1 MATRNPKGAP
11 IDPEFYEQPSTIDCF
26 EDIRQALIEE
36 LQQKDIEARDL
47 SLLTCQLQQFQQ
59 DHLGFNT
66 KISHAPPRIPA
77 KLFKLQP
84 NVREST
90 ESPLYT
96 ILLAAYTHRANHQW
110 RKWDFAPSKKTKNVD
125 LIQSIRDLL
134 VQSGWIQVPKV
145 AFSNTVPEAGRK
157 SLMSMIKKM
166 QLYHCEE
173 EQEATHVLHGP
184 LHQYEPGEEEWFR
197 TLEKRDHNVLVHWWY
212 YPDSYDSWL
221 PQTDQFADPEE
232 APVHHGAWHIAT
244 RWLQDS
250 VLFNELMNEEDYEEL
265 DEDEDEEEDEDDA
278 AASTTARQ
286 TPASED
292 NNPPISIKTEQPAP
306 EVPAAPLPI
315 LNPGHQPI
323 VRIRDIEKER
333 PQLGSRQRKNEFEP
347 YSNGDITNISRY
359 TASYIEFPPKEPSP
373 KRHKADDPDLD
384 AATAMPYDY
393 NTLPMP
399 EWFDE
404 NAIHQIE
411 KVSFPEY
418 FSVQGKKADKLAQ
431 DYIKY
436 RNYMIDSYRK
446 NPGYHLTISACK
458 AGLGIDLVAVVRIH
472 SFLEQAGIINQQV
485 DPRRRTFDPIVESEP
500 DAQITEKGSQRD
512 FDAAVPDIDFM
523 RKLIYEEKDSKP
535 ESQWDVEI
543 YDNENPD
550 HKTVFQCSTCKQ
562 DCSDVRYQSY
572 KYKNYQLCTDCF
584 LEGKFTANT
593 WKGEFVRMEKPE
605 PEESMEDDWTEEE
618 TLRLLDGIEQYDED
632 WLAISEHV
640 GSRTKEQCITQFL
653 QLPITDDFLST
664 KLSDKELEELP
675 FGDQPNPIMTL
686 IAYLSGHINPGVG
699 SAAAKRAIKELI
711 GENTDKDTQ
720 SDAMDI
726 DDESAFTK
734 EQIKKAAIGA
744 LESAVEEAK
753 RLASYESE
761 EIQNWTRLVTKTA
774 VDKLMI
780 KVQQYDEQE
789 TFLENELKEL
799 GKQSAALANSLE
811 ALTKQYPAST
821 SSSAAVTPSASTP
834 SNKQ

>member
-1 MATRNPKGAP
+1 
-11 IDPEFYEQPSTIDCF
+11 
-26 EDIRQALIEE
+26 
-36 LQQKDIEARDL
+36 
-47 SLLTCQLQQFQQ
+47 
-59 DHLGFNT
+59 
-66 KISHAPPRIPA
+66 
-77 KLFKLQP
+77 
-84 NVREST
+84 
-90 ESPLYT
+90 
-96 ILLAAYTHRANHQW
+96 
-110 RKWDFAPSKKTKNVD
+110 
-125 LIQSIRDLL
+125 
-134 VQSGWIQVPKV
+134 
-145 AFSNTVPEAGRK
+145 
-157 SLMSMIKKM
+157 
-166 QLYHCEE
+166 
-173 EQEATHVLHGP
+173 
-184 LHQYEPGEEEWFR
+184 
-197 TLEKRDHNVLVHWWY
+197 
-212 YPDSYDSWL
+212 
-221 PQTDQFADPEE
+221 
-232 APVHHGAWHIAT
+232 
-244 RWLQDS
+244 
-250 VLFNELMNEEDYEEL
+250 
-265 DEDEDEEEDEDDA
+265 
-278 AASTTARQ
+278 
-286 TPASED
+286 
-292 NNPPISIKTEQPAP
+292 
-306 EVPAAPLPI
+306 
-315 LNPGHQPI
+315 
-323 VRIRDIEKER
+323 
-333 PQLGSRQRKNEFEP
+333 
-347 YSNGDITNISRY
+347 
-359 TASYIEFPPKEPSP
+359 
-373 KRHKADDPDLD
+373 
-384 AATAMPYDY
+384 
-393 NTLPMP
+393 
-399 EWFDE
+399 
-404 NAIHQIE
+404 
-411 KVSFPEY
+411 
-418 FSVQGKKADKLAQ
+418 
-431 DYIKY
+431 
-436 RNYMIDSYRK
+436 
-446 NPGYHLTISACK
+446 
-458 AGLGIDLVAVVRIH
+458 
-472 SFLEQAGIINQQV
+472 
-485 DPRRRTFDPIVESEP
+485 
-500 DAQITEKGSQRD
+500 
-512 FDAAVPDIDFM
+512 M
-523 RKLIYEEKDSKP
+523 RKLIYEEKPSSTS

-543 YDNENPD
+543 YDNDNPD
-550 HKTVFQCSTCKQ
+550 HKTVFRCSTCKQ

-774 VDKLMI
+774 VDKLMT